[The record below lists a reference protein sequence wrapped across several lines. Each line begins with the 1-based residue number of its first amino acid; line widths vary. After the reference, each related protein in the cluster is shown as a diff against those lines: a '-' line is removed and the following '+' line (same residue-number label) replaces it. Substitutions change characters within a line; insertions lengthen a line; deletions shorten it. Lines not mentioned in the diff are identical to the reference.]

1 MSSSGEEYANEV
13 ARVASGRKKAKSLR
27 PLRELFPFLKPF
39 RARIAIAGIALI
51 ISSAATLVLPAGRRQ
66 LIDHG
71 FDRKAA
77 GLIGQYFLAFI
88 GVAAI
93 MGASGA
99 TRFYFVTW
107 IGERV
112 VADVRKA
119 VFANVLGL
127 TPEFFE
133 VTRTGEVLSRLT
145 ADTTLIQTVVGSTVS
160 VALRNMVT
168 LTGAFILMF
177 VTSPK
182 LAALVIAAV
191 FVVLIPLIFFGRW
204 VRTLSRK
211 SQDRIADTSARASET
226 LHAVQTVQAFTHE
239 SFERAQFSRV
249 VESSFE
255 IAIRRTRARAVMA
268 GVVIFAVFAAMDAVG
283 WVGARDVV
291 GNTMTPGTL
300 VQFIFYAVLSA
311 GGVGALSEVWGELQR
326 AAGASERLMELLKT
340 EPAIAAPAYPK
351 MLAEPTRGA
360 VAFSNITFRYPSR
373 PEHKALD
380 NF

>member
-1 MSSSGEEYANEV
+1 PAL
-13 ARVASGRKKAKSLR
+13 ARG
-27 PLRELFPFLKPF
+27 
-39 RARIAIAGIALI
+39 
-51 ISSAATLVLPAGRRQ
+51 
-66 LIDHG
+66 LIDPNLSTSQAESLSHYYLL
-71 FDRKAA
+71 F
-77 GLIGQYFLAFI
+77 
-88 GVAAI
+88 VAAAAVL
-93 MGASGA
+93 GLSSA

-107 IGERV
+107 LGERV

-119 VFANVLGL
+119 VFDNVLGL
-127 TPEFFE
+127 TPAFFE

-182 LAALVIAAV
+182 LAALVVGAV

-239 SFERAQFSRV
+239 NYERSQFSKV
-249 VESSFE
+249 VEGSFD

-268 GVVIFAVFAAMDAVG
+268 GVVIFAAFSSIATVL
-283 WVGARDVV
+283 WVGAQDVIS
-291 GNTMTPGTL
+291 GHMT
-300 VQFIFYAVLSA
+300 
-311 GGVGALSEVWGELQR
+311 GGQ
-326 AAGASERLMELLKT
+326 LL
-340 EPAIAAPAYPK
+340 E
-351 MLAEPTRGA
+351 
-360 VAFSNITFRYPSR
+360 F
-373 PEHKALD
+373 
-380 NF
+380 